1 MLPGLGD
8 ADRTPGRTQ
17 SLYRKYRPTTFED
30 DELVGQEHIAR
41 TLRNA
46 IARGRV
52 AHAYLFCGPRGTG
65 KTSTARLLAKAVNC
79 LHEDP
84 AQRPCNTCASCIAI
98 NNGSATDI
106 VEIDAASNRG
116 IDDMRDLRERVNY
129 APVQL
134 KTKFYIIDEAHQVT
148 KDAFN
153 AFLKTLEEPPP
164 NTTFILATTDPDK
177 LPETIA
183 SRCQRFDFRRIPRD
197 GMVAHMRRV
206 ADREGIAIDD
216 EVLEIV
222 ARRATGSLRDGLSL
236 IDMLATAAGEQTEGR
251 IDTELT
257 RRMLGLTDDGWEYEL
272 IRALADRD
280 VTAGLAV
287 ISNVVDAGHDMRSFG
302 KRLLELL
309 RVLMLVRAG
318 ADPVESNETIREL
331 APRFELPQLLAINRQ
346 FSDVDFKIRSGS
358 FPQLP
363 LELAFIGSLI
373 DQPPGSAQAAAPV
386 SAPAAVPRQAMP
398 ERRPAEFQR
407 RPPAEPQAARS
418 APASSPYEPHAVRPA
433 PSGSPYESEDQ
444 PRRQPAPQTQA
455 PPPAPPSPPRA
466 SNGSSDD
473 SNLFQRISAG
483 WERIRTEVKTVD
495 RKVEALLASADPG
508 SVSGATL
515 YVIAA
520 YPFHVGKLNDA
531 KVRGI
536 VEDAV
541 ERIVGERLNAA
552 FVLRDELPGA
562 STGSP
567 APASPTP
574 PSSWDRQPAPP
585 PVSTS
590 NGVYE
595 DAPPFDD
602 DIVPPDDDAFDRTV
616 KASLNAEVVTDPDEI
631 ARIP

>member
-79 LHEDP
+79 LNDDP
-84 AQRPCNTCASCIAI
+84 AQRPCNACASCIAI

-197 GMVAHMRRV
+197 GMIAHMRRI

-236 IDMLATAAGEQTEGR
+236 IDMLATAAGEQAEGR
-251 IDTELT
+251 IDIALA
-257 RRMLGLTDDGWEYEL
+257 RRMLGMTDDGWEYEL

-280 VTAGLAV
+280 ITAGLAV
-287 ISNVVDAGHDMRSFG
+287 IGNVVDAGHDMRSFG
-302 KRLLELL
+302 RRLLELL

-346 FSDVDFKIRSGS
+346 FAEVDFKIRSGS

-363 LELAFIGSLI
+363 LELAFLGSLVE
-373 DQPPGSAQAAAPV
+373 QPAAAAPV
-386 SAPAAVPRQAMP
+386 VAPVYAPSASASRPAMQ
-398 ERRPAEFQR
+398 ERRPTEFQR
-407 RPPAEPQAARS
+407 RAPTEPRADRP
-418 APASSPYEPHAVRPA
+418 APAASPYEP
-433 PSGSPYESEDQ
+433 EEQ
-444 PRRQPAPQTQA
+444 PRRQPAPQAQT
-455 PPPAPPSPPRA
+455 PPPAPPSTPRT
-466 SNGSSDD
+466 SSGSADD
-473 SNLFQRISAG
+473 SNLFQRIAAG

-520 YPFHVGKLNDA
+520 YPFHVGKLNEA

-541 ERIVGERLNAA
+541 ERVVGERLHTS

-562 STGSP
+562 SAG
-567 APASPTP
+567 
-574 PSSWDRQPAPP
+574 APP
-585 PVSTS
+585 PAGPTAPSGWSRQSDPPPAATS

-602 DIVPPDDDAFDRTV
+602 DIAPPDDDDFTRTV
-616 KASLNAEVVTDPDEI
+616 KATMNAEEVTDPEEI

>member
-1 MLPGLGD
+1 MLSGLGD
-8 ADRTPGRTQ
+8 ADRAPGRTQ

-30 DELVGQEHIAR
+30 EELVGQEHVSR

-79 LHEDP
+79 LHDDP
-84 AQRPCNTCASCIAI
+84 EQRPCNECASCIAI

-134 KTKFYIIDEAHQVT
+134 RTKFYIIDEAHQVT

-183 SRCQRFDFRRIPRD
+183 SRCQRFDFRRIARD
-197 GMVAHMRRV
+197 GMVAHMRRI
-206 ADREGIAIDD
+206 AEREGIAVDD
-216 EVLEIV
+216 DVLEIV

-236 IDMLATAAGEQTEGR
+236 IDMLATAAGEQSDGR
-251 IDTELT
+251 IDVALA
-257 RRMLGLTDDGWEYEL
+257 RRMLGMTDDGWEYEL

-280 VTAGLAV
+280 VTAGLSV
-287 ISNVVDAGHDMRSFG
+287 IGNVVDAGHDVRSFG

-309 RVLMLVRAG
+309 RNVMLIRAG
-318 ADPVESNETIREL
+318 ADPVEANDTSREL
-331 APRFELPQLLAINRQ
+331 AGRFELAQLLHINRQ
-346 FSDVDFKIRSGS
+346 FAEVDFKIRSGS

-363 LELAFIGSLI
+363 LELAFLGSLVE
-373 DQPPGSAQAAAPV
+373 QPGGAVAAAAPAYVPPIQV
-386 SAPAAVPRQAMP
+386 S
-398 ERRPAEFQR
+398 
-407 RPPAEPQAARS
+407 
-418 APASSPYEPHAVRPA
+418 
-433 PSGSPYESEDQ
+433 
-444 PRRQPAPQTQA
+444 QPAPQRAEPVRRPAPMPRRDDSASGSYERTDAPARRPEPQPPTAPSA
-455 PPPAPPSPPRA
+455 PPTPPRPA
-466 SNGSSDD
+466 TS
-473 SNLFQRISAG
+473 SAG
-483 WERIRTEVKTVD
+483 GDDGLIQQIAANWERIRTEVKAVD
-495 RKVEALLASADPG
+495 RKAEALLASTDPG
-508 SVSGATL
+508 VISGDIL

-520 YPFHVGKLNDA
+520 YPFHAQKLNDTR
-531 KVRGI
+531 VRAI

-541 ERIVGERLNAA
+541 EKVAGRRLNTS

-562 STGSP
+562 PASSAPRPAQPSP
-567 APASPTP
+567 AWEA
-574 PSSWDRQPAPP
+574 PSAPP
-585 PVSTS
+585 TGPM
-590 NGVYE
+590 NGVHE
-595 DAPPFDD
+595 DGPPFDD
-602 DIVPPDDDAFDRTV
+602 DFPPAGDDEFTRNV
-616 KASLNAEVVTDPDEI
+616 KAALSAEDVTDPDEL
-631 ARIP
+631 ARVP

>member
-8 ADRTPGRTQ
+8 ADRAPGRTQ

-30 DELVGQEHIAR
+30 DELVGQEHISR

-79 LHEDP
+79 LSEDP
-84 AQRPCNTCASCIAI
+84 ERRPCNECASCVAI

-116 IDDMRDLRERVNY
+116 IDDMRELRERVNY

-216 EVLEIV
+216 DVLEIV

-236 IDMLATAAGEQTEGR
+236 IDMLATAAGEHADGR
-251 IDTELT
+251 IDLALA
-257 RRMLGLTDDGWEYEL
+257 RRMLGMTDDGWEYEL
-272 IRALADRD
+272 IRALAERD
-280 VTAGLAV
+280 LTAGLTV
-287 ISNVVDAGHDMRSFG
+287 IGNVVDAGHDMRSFG

-309 RVLMLVRAG
+309 RLLMLVRAG
-318 ADPVESNETIREL
+318 ADPVESNDTIREL
-331 APRFELPQLLAINRQ
+331 AARFELPQLLHINRQ
-346 FSDVDFKIRSGS
+346 FSEVDFKIRSGS

-363 LELAFIGSLI
+363 LELSFVGALVE
-373 DQPPGSAQAAAPV
+373 QPGGTAAAAAPAYVPPVNV
-386 SAPAAVPRQAMP
+386 SRPEPAPRRDATAQ
-398 ERRPAEFQR
+398 RPARQSHVE
-407 RPPAEPQAARS
+407 A
-418 APASSPYEPHAVRPA
+418 
-433 PSGSPYESEDQ
+433 PYES
-444 PRRQPAPQTQA
+444 A
-455 PPPAPPSPPRA
+455 PPPAQRPVPQPDMPPPSPPAPPRVT
-466 SNGSSDD
+466 GSTGGDGD
-473 SNLFQRISAG
+473 LFQRISG
-483 WERIRTEVKTVD
+483 SWERVRTEVKAVD
-495 RKVEALLASADPG
+495 RKVEALLASTDPG
-508 SVSGATL
+508 SVSGDSL
-515 YVIAA
+515 FVIAA
-520 YPFHVGKLNDA
+520 YPFHAAKLNDA
-531 KVRGI
+531 RVRGI

-541 ERIVGERLNAA
+541 ERVVGQRLNAS

-562 STGSP
+562 P
-567 APASPTP
+567 AVAAPSSGQPP
-574 PSSWDRQPAPP
+574 PSSWARPSASPP
-585 PVSTS
+585 PTAPS
-590 NGVYE
+590 NGVHE
-595 DAPPFDD
+595 DGPPFDD
-602 DIVPPDDDAFDRTV
+602 DILPPGDDEFTRNV
-616 KASLNAEVVTDPDEI
+616 KAVFNAEEVTDPDEI

>member
-8 ADRTPGRTQ
+8 ADRAPGRTQ
-17 SLYRKYRPTTFED
+17 SLYRKYRPTTFD
-30 DELVGQEHIAR
+30 DHELVGQEHISR

-79 LHEDP
+79 LNDDP
-84 AQRPCNTCASCIAI
+84 EQRPCNVCASCTAI

-183 SRCQRFDFRRIPRD
+183 SRCQRFDFRRIPRE

-206 ADREGIAIDD
+206 ADHEGIAIDD
-216 EVLEIV
+216 DVLEIV

-236 IDMLATAAGEQTEGR
+236 IDMLATAAGEQAGGR
-251 IDTELT
+251 IDTALA
-257 RRMLGLTDDGWEYEL
+257 RRMLGMTDDGWEYEL

-280 VTAGLAV
+280 VPAGLSV
-287 ISNVVDAGHDMRSFG
+287 IGNVVDAGHDLRSFG
-302 KRLLELL
+302 RRLLELL
-309 RVLMLVRAG
+309 RLLMLVRAG
-318 ADPVESNETIREL
+318 ADPVESNDTIREL
-331 APRFELPQLLAINRQ
+331 AVRFELAQLLHINRQ
-346 FSDVDFKIRSGS
+346 FADVDFKIRSGS

-363 LELAFIGSLI
+363 LELAFVGSLVE
-373 DQPPGSAQAAAPV
+373 QPASDAPPYVPPVNVPRSEPQERRSAEPPARMAPTAHRPARQDAAAG
-386 SAPAAVPRQAMP
+386 
-398 ERRPAEFQR
+398 
-407 RPPAEPQAARS
+407 
-418 APASSPYEPHAVRPA
+418 PYEPAAALEQRPA
-433 PSGSPYESEDQ
+433 HQ
-444 PRRQPAPQTQA
+444 PDVS
-455 PPPAPPSPPRA
+455 PPAPPSPPRT
-466 SNGSSDD
+466 STGSADD
-473 SNLFQRISAG
+473 SDLLQRIAAS
-483 WERIRTEVKTVD
+483 WERVRTEVKAVD
-495 RKVEALLASADPG
+495 RKVEALLASTDPG
-508 SVSGATL
+508 SVAGDAL

-520 YPFHVGKLNDA
+520 YPFHASKLNDA
-531 KVRGI
+531 RVRGI

-541 ERIVGERLNAA
+541 ERVAGTRLHAS
-552 FVLRDELPGA
+552 FILRDELPGS
-562 STGSP
+562 STGGAPP
-567 APASPTP
+567 AGQPP
-574 PSSWDRQPAPP
+574 PSSWSRPSSPP
-585 PVSTS
+585 SSPGSPS
-590 NGVYE
+590 NGVHE
-595 DAPPFDD
+595 DEPPFDD
-602 DIVPPDDDAFDRTV
+602 DFLAPDDDEFTRNV
-616 KASLNAEVVTDPDEI
+616 KAALNAEEVTDPDEL
-631 ARIP
+631 ARVP

>member
-8 ADRTPGRTQ
+8 ADRAPGRTQ

-30 DELVGQEHIAR
+30 DELVGQDHIAR

-79 LHEDP
+79 LNDDP
-84 AQRPCNTCASCIAI
+84 QQRPCNVCTSCVAI
-98 NNGSATDI
+98 GNGSATDI

-116 IDDMRDLRERVNY
+116 IDDMRELRERVNY

-134 KTKFYIIDEAHQVT
+134 RTKFYIIDEAHQVT
-148 KDAFN
+148 RDAFN

-206 ADREGIAIDD
+206 ADREGIVIDD
-216 EVLEIV
+216 DVLEIV

-236 IDMLATAAGEQTEGR
+236 IDMLATAAGEQVDGR
-251 IDTELT
+251 IDTALA
-257 RRMLGLTDDGWEYEL
+257 RRMLGMTDDGWEYEL

-280 VTAGLAV
+280 VSAGLTV
-287 ISNVVDAGHDMRSFG
+287 IGNVVDAGNDIRSFG
-302 KRLLELL
+302 RRLLELL
-309 RVLMLVRAG
+309 RLLMLVRAG
-318 ADPVESNETIREL
+318 ADSVESNDTIRQL
-331 APRFELPQLLAINRQ
+331 AGRFELPQLLAINRQ
-346 FSDVDFKIRSGS
+346 FADVDFKIRSGS

-363 LELAFIGSLI
+363 LELAFVGSLVE
-373 DQPPGSAQAAAPV
+373 QPPGAAPAAAPAYV
-386 SAPAAVPRQAMP
+386 PPVTAQRSAVPTPRHSNP
-398 ERRPAEFQR
+398 PPRR
-407 RPPAEPQAARS
+407 AEPDVKRRGEADAR
-418 APASSPYEPHAVRPA
+418 PQPTMQ
-433 PSGSPYESEDQ
+433 PSQ
-444 PRRQPAPQTQA
+444 
-455 PPPAPPSPPRA
+455 PPPAAISSASPPA
-466 SNGSSDD
+466 GSADD
-473 SNLFQRISAG
+473 GVLFQQIVDG
-483 WERIRTEVKTVD
+483 WERIRTEVRAVN
-495 RKVEALLASADPG
+495 RRVEALLASADPG
-508 SVSGATL
+508 SIAGSTL

-531 KVRGI
+531 KVRGV
-536 VEDAV
+536 VEDAIEMV
-541 ERIVGERLNAA
+541 VGQRVQTS
-552 FVLRDELPGA
+552 FILRDELPGGRPTA
-562 STGSP
+562 STSPAPATSNDWNRQTGSP
-567 APASPTP
+567 ATAS
-574 PSSWDRQPAPP
+574 S
-585 PVSTS
+585 S

-595 DAPPFDD
+595 DEPPY
-602 DIVPPDDDAFDRTV
+602 DDDAVPPAEDEFTRSV
-616 KASLNAEVVTDPDEI
+616 KATLNAEVVTDPDEI